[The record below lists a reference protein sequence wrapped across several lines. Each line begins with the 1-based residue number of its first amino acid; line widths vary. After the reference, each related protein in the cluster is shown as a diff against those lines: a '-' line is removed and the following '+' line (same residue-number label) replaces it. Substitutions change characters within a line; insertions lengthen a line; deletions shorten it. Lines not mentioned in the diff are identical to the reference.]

1 MEILNKELENFEY
14 AKRQDVKKQ
23 TLADQYQHKQP
34 QGHRKP
40 SFKTNMA
47 KSKRLNEMSIF
58 ISKDKKKAKRK
69 VATSKN
75 FKLEDMFMVLINDTK
90 DNYQKKDGS
99 KDLNF

>member
-1 MEILNKELENFEY
+1 
-14 AKRQDVKKQ
+14 
-23 TLADQYQHKQP
+23 
-34 QGHRKP
+34 
-40 SFKTNMA
+40 MA

-90 DNYQKKDGS
+90 ENYQNKDGS